1 MDSQVVITAV
11 AQDTEEDIM
20 VVAITDILQVIME
33 VIAADII
40 ELGQMLGK
48 N

>member
-40 ELGQMLGK
+40 ELGQILGK